1 MPEVYKRKVGWNL
14 TIPRDMADAMAY
26 YTAVY
31 CDKDFNKAE
40 EFLKK
45 YVQKYVGKTK
55 VKEFC
60 IEILN
65 TPLPEKNN

>member
-1 MPEVYKRKVGWNL
+1 MGWNL
-14 TIPRDMADAMAY
+14 TIPKDMADAIAY

-31 CDKDFNKAE
+31 YDEDFNKAE

-65 TPLPEKNN
+65 TPATRQYN